1 MVGRRGLVVKVSGTA
16 VEMLD
21 GSINIDYLK
30 LFGGFIKEVSRNWS
44 VAVTIGGGHL
54 ARRYIAAARD
64 LGQPDAKSS
73 LLGGDVGLINGRLM
87 IAALD
92 TFDLPVVSSPVES
105 WDTAHDH
112 LRSGLIPVL
121 YGRWPGLTSD
131 SVAVY
136 FADYA
141 NMQFVIK
148 LSNIDAIYD
157 KDPRIYGDAKPFRYM
172 SHEMLEEIAILKDGR
187 KSGEPFVIDLL
198 AARRLKN
205 SGIPLLVMHKDSLDG
220 ALSIICQ
227 LHPANLSEGT
237 LVDKPSNE

>member
-1 MVGRRGLVVKVSGTA
+1 MHGKKGLIVKVSGTA
-16 VEMLD
+16 IEMAN

-30 LFGGFIKEVSRNWS
+30 RFGSFIKEISLDWS
-44 VAVTIGGGHL
+44 VAITIGGGYL
-54 ARRYIAAARD
+54 ARRYIDIARE
-64 LGQPDAKSS
+64 LGQSDAKSS
-73 LLGGDVGLINGRLM
+73 LLGGDVGLINGRLI

-92 TFDLPVVSSPVES
+92 AFEIPVVSSPVES
-105 WDTAHDH
+105 WDIAQDY

-141 NMQFVIK
+141 NLQLVIK

-157 KDPRIYGDAKPFRYM
+157 KDPSVCEDATPYRYM

-187 KSGEPFVIDLL
+187 KSGERFVVDIL
-198 AARRLKN
+198 AARRLRN
-205 SGIPLLVMHKDSLDG
+205 SGLPLLVIHKDSLKG
-220 ALSIICQ
+220 ALDALYCIDSGA
-227 LHPANLSEGT
+227 LLEGT
-237 LVDKPSNE
+237 LVKKMLR